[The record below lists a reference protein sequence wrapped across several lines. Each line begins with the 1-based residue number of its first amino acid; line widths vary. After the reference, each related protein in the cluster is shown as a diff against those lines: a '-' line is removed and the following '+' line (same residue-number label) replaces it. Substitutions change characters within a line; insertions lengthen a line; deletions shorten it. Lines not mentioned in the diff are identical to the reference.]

1 MYMYFAHLLKKNSH
15 IFFLSRSEPDEPEN
29 ESKIWLFWYSISR
42 FNFIN
47 LEFPVA
53 LNGVFNYC
61 FNQ

>member
-1 MYMYFAHLLKKNSH
+1 MYMYFALLLKK
-15 IFFLSRSEPDEPEN
+15 IVTFFSRSEPDEPEN